1 MAKQEKKKYNGDAY
15 GIAGFVLGVA
25 SIVLAISIN
34 VTFLPLASILL
45 GIIGLALSIKQ
56 QMSRK
61 TGLALAGIVLSSI
74 GIVLAVLLSW
84 VFIGIL
90 KIMLAELEKLKEASS
105 ALGSLGAGQTGSL
118 G

>member
-61 TGLALAGIVLSSI
+61 TGLALAGIVLSII
-74 GIVLAVLLSW
+74 GIISSLLLTWGIMVLVQRITEEIVRLRGQIQGQL
-84 VFIGIL
+84 G
-90 KIMLAELEKLKEASS
+90 
-105 ALGSLGAGQTGSL
+105 ALGGQSV
-118 G
+118 